1 MFYLSMNLQ
10 MICYLRLQ
18 SWADIKNNFR
28 MSPGS
33 QYLSTARRVRRA
45 DLSTV
50 CVDLSTA
57 CVDLC
62 KYTSAVVELLSQYM
76 YTEIN

>member
-33 QYLSTARRVRRA
+33 YYLSTARRVRIYI
-45 DLSTV
+45 L